1 MPVEFRLLGPVTVV
15 HQGRALVLGPPQQ
28 RFILATLALEVNRLV
43 PVERL
48 VELVWPDPPRT
59 ASHAVRVCVSRL
71 RSVLAAVPP
80 TEVELVGG
88 RSGYT
93 LRAEPQSIDV
103 HRFRQLLERARTEVN
118 DDTRVALLD
127 QALALW
133 SGPALA
139 DAGSPEGRER
149 LRQGLTEAR
158 LTAIEDRV
166 DARLRLGRHAEL
178 LDELVGLVAA
188 EPVRERLAGQLML
201 ALHRGGQTSEALAVY
216 QRIRRRLADE
226 FGLDPGTGLRR
237 LEAEI
242 LRGGATVDPE
252 PVAPVGTGTT
262 RDRAGMR
269 VVLVD
274 DHPLFRTGLRGALET
289 GTDIAVVAE
298 AAWGQPGTH
307 TRCRGR
313 AAAGWAAGRRVRA
326 GGCGGRAR
334 RPPGPWGQRP
344 TDPTGQ
350 PFSRAI
356 RPRSAAADPAHA
368 GTTGGAARADPAP
381 GPQSSGLVQPWLY
394 RPRSRCTN
402 VVTRDSSNP
411 VSRSIRAHAVN
422 TIGVDRLG

>member
-262 RDRAGMR
+262 RDRAGIR

-274 DHPLFRTGLRGALET
+274 DHPLFRTGLRVALET

-298 AAWGQPGTH
+298 AGGVHEAIDAVARVRPDVVLMDLHLPDGSGVEA
-307 TRCRGR
+307 TRLLTARHDDVPVLVMTMSEEDEAIVAALGAGARGYLVKS
-313 AAAGWAAGRRVRA
+313 AGREEILSAVRA
-326 GGCGGRAR
+326 VACGGSVFSAGIAAR
-334 RPPGPWGQRP
+334 L
-344 TDPTGQ
+344 
-350 PFSRAI
+350 AI
-356 RPRSAAADPAHA
+356 LAGARPRSPTA
-368 GTTGGAARADPAP
+368 G
-381 GPQSSGLVQPWLY
+381 
-394 RPRSRCTN
+394 
-402 VVTRDSSNP
+402 
-411 VSRSIRAHAVN
+411 
-422 TIGVDRLG
+422 